1 MTEDQSIHSQESSL
15 ERTDLDDS
23 VVTEETQT
31 ETIKKL
37 REKITSLEAEKQE
50 YLTGWQRA
58 KADLINA
65 RKRDEEDKRA
75 FAKRAAEDIVTEL
88 IPVLQSF
95 ESAMSNKDNWEKI
108 DKNWRI
114 GVESIAQQLKLALAN
129 HGLTEIDPLGKEFD
143 PSRDEAIEHVPVNE
157 KNRHNLIIEVL
168 QKGYA
173 LHGTIIQAPR
183 VKVGDMT
190 R

>member
-1 MTEDQSIHSQESSL
+1 MTEEHHKTNEEPAL
-15 ERTDLDDS
+15 ETTELDDS
-23 VVTEETQT
+23 IVAEEAHT

-37 REKITSLEAEKQE
+37 REKIKSLEAEKQE

-95 ESAMSNKDNWEKI
+95 ESAMGNKAHWEKV

-129 HGLTEIDPLGKEFD
+129 HGLTEIDPIGKEFD

-157 KNRHNLIIEVL
+157 KNRHNLVIEVL

-173 LHGTIIQAPR
+173 LHGTVIRAPR